1 MLVQIRT
8 GSQWSMSKNIL
19 RGRYDAFPA
28 EQISTRWEN
37 KKFLSNINLAKSTAQ
52 FQSIDGL

>member
-8 GSQWSMSKNIL
+8 GSQWSMSKKYPQ
-19 RGRYDAFPA
+19 GKVFPA

-37 KKFLSNINLAKSTAQ
+37 KKFLPNINLAKSTTQ